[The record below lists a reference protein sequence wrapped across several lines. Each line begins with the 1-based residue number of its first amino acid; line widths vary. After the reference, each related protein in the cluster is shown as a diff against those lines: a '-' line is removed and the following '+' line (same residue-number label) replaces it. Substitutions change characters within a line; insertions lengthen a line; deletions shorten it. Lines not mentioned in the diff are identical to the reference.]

1 MDLLDTINA
10 HNEWQLKL
18 SVHLEHGRGQFEPQ
32 ALADDNQCMLGKW
45 LSGDG
50 IHHKNTAEYSA
61 LQNEHS
67 KFHQCAAEIVRR
79 CNSGD
84 KSKAHNL
91 LKTDFATHSRGVAK
105 AISSMMSKLP
115 YQK

>member
-1 MDLLDTINA
+1 MDLHDSINA

-18 SVHLEHGRGQFEPQ
+18 SVHLEHGRGEFEPK
-32 ALADDNQCMLGKW
+32 ALANDNRCVLGKW

-79 CNSGD
+79 SNSGD
-84 KSKAHNL
+84 KGNAHSL
-91 LKTDFATHSRGVAK
+91 LNTDFATHSQNVAK

-115 YQK
+115 RQK